1 MRKCLVLTGALLGML
16 ACRRE
21 LPRPAYPSGTDLF
34 PLQPGRWWVYEV
46 RETTYTTTGPEGV
59 RYLVRMR
66 IDTPTTDAYRRP
78 SFYVVW
84 DTSSIQDSGRF
95 AFYRVGLAYRDSTQ
109 AELWEDNRR
118 LLLLRFP
125 PSPALRWNRYQ
136 YTDLPPEVCRYLST
150 DTLYALPGQIFPH
163 SAFVLR
169 RLDTTSLLQ
178 RSYFYEV
185 YAPEVGLVHR
195 YERLDAYDLSS
206 TGTLVRSTDS
216 YHRELRLVA
225 P

>member
-1 MRKCLVLTGALLGML
+1 MRKGPILLAALWVLL

-21 LPRPAYPSGTDLF
+21 LPRPTYAAGTSLF
-34 PLQPGRWWVYEV
+34 PLETGRWWVYEV
-46 RETTYTTTGPEGV
+46 RETTYTTTGPESV

-84 DTSSIQDSGRF
+84 DTCAIQDSGQF
-95 AFYRVGLAYRDSTQ
+95 AFYRVGLAYRDSAQ
-109 AELWEDNRR
+109 AELWENNRR

-125 PSPALRWNRYQ
+125 LSPHLRWNRYQ
-136 YTDLPPEVCRYLST
+136 YTDLPPEMCRYLST
-150 DTLYALPGQIFPH
+150 DTLYTLAGRTFPH

-169 RLDTTSLLQ
+169 QLDTISLLQ

-185 YAPEVGLVHR
+185 YAPNIGLVHR